1 MRPQFTLVALAVIGA
16 IAAAAPASAQIKQ
29 GDWLFRMRAID
40 VIPNESSGPV
50 TGVPGSAVGVGNSVM
65 PEIDFTYMATSNI
78 GAELILATTKHS
90 LTGEGS
96 IAGVGEIGSSW
107 VLPPTLT
114 LQYHA
119 NSQGHV
125 RPYVGAGINYT
136 IFYSSKST
144 SALDAALGGASQVKL
159 DDSFGYALQTGVDI
173 DLSPKVFANLDL
185 KYIEMRTTAHVT
197 TGATVRTVDTRIDPL
212 IVGAGIGFRF

>member
-1 MRPQFTLVALAVIGA
+1 LRPQFTLTALAVLGIV
-16 IAAAAPASAQIKQ
+16 AAAAPASAQIKQ
-29 GDWLFRMRAID
+29 GDWLFRVRAID

-65 PEIDFTYMATSNI
+65 PEIDFTYMATDNI

-96 IAGVGEIGSSW
+96 IAGVGQIGSSW

-119 NSQGHV
+119 NPHGHV
-125 RPYVGAGINYT
+125 RPYVGAGINFT

-144 SALDAALGGASQVKL
+144 PALDTALGGASTVKL
-159 DDSFGYALQTGVDI
+159 DDSFGYALQAGVDFDI
-173 DLSPKVFANLDL
+173 TPKVFANLDL
-185 KYIEMRTTAHVT
+185 KYIDMSTTAHVT
-197 TGATVRTVDTRIDPL
+197 TGAAVRTVDANINPL
-212 IVGAGIGFRF
+212 VVGVGVGFRF